1 MAHNKDFGAN
11 EEAINQ
17 TQSDLVA
24 KEPQRRKLKI
34 TLTGSP
40 EVVTSTI
47 HSLHLRGYA
56 PVGDWSTLLPTR
68 ENPEE
73 VMSILVRY
81 ITIRFR

>member
-11 EEAINQ
+11 EEATNQ
-17 TQSDLVA
+17 TDLNA
-24 KEPQRRKLKI
+24 KEPQRQKLKI

-47 HSLHLRGYA
+47 HSLHLRSYA
-56 PVGDWSTLLPTR
+56 PVGDWNTLLPTG

-81 ITIRFR
+81 IMVQ